1 MRLLER
7 PISTA
12 KLVGGQLCLDF
23 VNTCEGRAEDGCV
36 IADRLLEFTDL
47 AAWAYRAALETG
59 PAAQRMAAEAA
70 NDPAAAYRIWE
81 RAVNLRE
88 ASFRL
93 LRGLLRHNPSTAAD
107 VAILNREWSEAL
119 RHRMLVPGTPCLH
132 LKWTGETL
140 DRTLWAVAE
149 SAVQLLASP
158 GSAERLKEC
167 GGVDC
172 GWLFEDC
179 SRNGSRQ
186 WCDMKMCGTIAKV
199 RRFRKRQAEDN

>member
-12 KLVGGQLCLDF
+12 KLVGGRLCLDF
-23 VNTCEGRAEDGCV
+23 VNTCGGRAADGRV
-36 IADRLLEFTDL
+36 IDDRLLEFTDL

-59 PAAQRMAAEAA
+59 PAAQRMAADAVH
-70 NDPAAAYRIWE
+70 NPAASSIWE

-88 ASFRL
+88 ASYRL
-93 LRGLLRHNPSTAAD
+93 LRGLVRHKPPSAAD
-107 VAILNREWSEAL
+107 VAILNREWTEAL
-119 RHRMLVPGTPCLH
+119 RHRTLVPGTPCLQ

-149 SAVQLLASP
+149 SAVELLASP

-172 GWLFEDC
+172 GWLFEDS

-186 WCDMKMCGTIAKV
+186 WCDMKMCGTLAKV
-199 RRFRKRQAEDN
+199 RRFRKRQAQDN